1 MTRPQTDPSRRQRGD
16 AVSPTHPDTQAR
28 EPKPPTAAAG
38 YTLTAVPAERQ
49 PVLDRL
55 AGASRRFQV
64 HALVELDVTRATSR
78 IRDADP
84 QVSWTGFLIA
94 SVARAVA
101 QHPEVNARKAGNQVL
116 SFDRVDIGATVER
129 HWQGRT
135 MLDVVVVTNAN
146 QKSCAEITEVL
157 HSAKY
162 GPGQPH
168 RPSGLTR
175 QILRLPGPLRRAAI
189 RAAGTRPGLAA
200 TFGPAVGVTSIGMF
214 SQGWGWAVPLAP
226 LTLIATVGG
235 VAERAVVR
243 DGNVVA
249 RPMLPLTLSF
259 DHAVIDGAPA
269 ARFTE
274 TLRTLVESAAAFH
287 DAPAPPDDPRR

>member
-1 MTRPQTDPSRRQRGD
+1 M
-16 AVSPTHPDTQAR
+16 
-28 EPKPPTAAAG
+28 
-38 YTLTAVPAERQ
+38 
-49 PVLDRL
+49 LDRL

-64 HALVELDVTRATSR
+64 HALVELDVTEATSR

-84 QVSWTGFLIA
+84 RVSWTGFVIA

-101 QHPEVNARKAGNQVL
+101 AHPEVNARKAGNQIL

-135 MLDVVVVTNAN
+135 VLDIVVVTDADR
-146 QKSCAEITEVL
+146 KSCAEITEVL
-157 HSAKY
+157 HRAKY

-168 RPSGLTR
+168 RPSGLTG
-175 QILRLPGPLRRAAI
+175 QIVRLPGPLRRAAI
-189 RAAGTRPGLAA
+189 RVAGTRPGVAA

-214 SQGWGWAVPLAP
+214 SNGWGWAIPLAP

-235 VAERAVVR
+235 VVDRAVVR
-243 DGNVVA
+243 DGQVVA

-274 TLRTLVESAAAFH
+274 TLRTLIESAAAF
-287 DAPAPPDDPRR
+287 DAPAPTDP